1 MTARSTSRGAPERP
15 LHLWGL
21 AAAPTVWALHFLLSY
36 GTAAVWCA
44 KVAGRDASLAGARVA
59 IAAYTVAALAAIGAV
74 GWSGLR
80 RHRLDGEPAPHDDDT
95 PQDRHRFLGLAT
107 ALLAALSAVAT
118 LYSALAVA
126 FFRSCR

>member
-1 MTARSTSRGAPERP
+1 MTAPPASRGAPERP

-21 AAAPTVWALHFLLSY
+21 AAAPSAWALHFLLSY

-44 KVAGRDASLAGARVA
+44 KVVDRGGSLAGAQIA
-59 IAAYTVAALAAIGAV
+59 IAVYTVVALAAIAAV
-74 GWSGLR
+74 GWSGVR
-80 RHRLDGEPAPHDDDT
+80 RHRLDAEPAPHDDDT
-95 PQDRHRFLGLAT
+95 PEDRHRFLGLAT

-118 LYSALAVA
+118 VYSALAVA